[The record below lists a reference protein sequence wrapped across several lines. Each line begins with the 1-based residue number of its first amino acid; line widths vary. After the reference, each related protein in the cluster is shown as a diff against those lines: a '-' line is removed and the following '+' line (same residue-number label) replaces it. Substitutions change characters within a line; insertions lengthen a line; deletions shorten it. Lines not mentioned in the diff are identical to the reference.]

1 MSLLWSD
8 AGTQAPAVTTM
19 STARQVVVHG
29 DVQGV
34 FFRESCRREAEAA
47 GLTGW
52 VCNHADG
59 TVRAHFE
66 GPAEAVRRLVDWAR
80 RGPSAAVVERV
91 DERDVAAEGGSTFD
105 VR

>member
-1 MSLLWSD
+1 
-8 AGTQAPAVTTM
+8 M
-19 STARQVVVHG
+19 STACEVVVRG
-29 DVQGV
+29 EVQGV

-47 GLTGW
+47 GVTGW

-66 GPAEAVRRLVDWAR
+66 GPPEAVRRMVDWAH
-80 RGPSAAVVERV
+80 RGPGAAVVERV
-91 DERDVAAEGGSTFD
+91 DEREAPAEGGSSFQ